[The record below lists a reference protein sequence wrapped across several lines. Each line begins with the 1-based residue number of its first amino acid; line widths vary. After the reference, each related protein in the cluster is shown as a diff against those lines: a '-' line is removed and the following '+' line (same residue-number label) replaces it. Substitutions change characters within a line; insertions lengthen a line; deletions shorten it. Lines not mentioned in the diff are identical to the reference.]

1 MRCCLPCSKAC
12 YTEIRRKEPFAT
24 MVTVLFYSV
33 KDISI
38 LLENVAVYLEKAMK
52 IAAKRGCE
60 GYRENKWVSKQSKTL
75 L

>member
-1 MRCCLPCSKAC
+1 MLHWGQK
-12 YTEIRRKEPFAT
+12 KEPFAT
-24 MVTVLFYSV
+24 MGVTALFYSV